1 MWNLYFNVTKC
12 KILHIGK
19 NNQEIDCKMKVSE
32 DNYDNITK
40 CEEEKDLGVIF
51 NKYLSFDV
59 HIQNSINK
67 ANSMIGIIRRT
78 FTFIDG
84 EIFTNL
90 YKSLVRPHLEY
101 GNIVWFPQLKR
112 QSVAIEKV
120 QRRASKLIHALK
132 DLDYKERL
140 RQLKLPT
147 LKYRRYRG
155 DLNQVFKIINGT
167 DDLKFEDF
175 LTITALVGITK
186 LDSTRNSEHKLYHVH
201 FTKTK
206 TRKFAFSNRKAPT

>member
-1 MWNLYFNVTKC
+1 
-12 KILHIGK
+12 
-19 NNQEIDCKMKVSE
+19 MKVSE

-120 QRRASKLIHALK
+120 QRRATKLIPMLK
-132 DLDYKERL
+132 DLIYKERL

-147 LKYRRYRG
+147 LKYWRYRG
-155 DLNQVFKIINGT
+155 DLIQVFKIINEI

-175 LTITALVGITK
+175 FTTTK
-186 LDSTRNSEHKLYHVH
+186 LDSTRNSEHKLCVR
-201 FTKTK
+201 FTETK
-206 TRKFAFSNRKAPT
+206 N